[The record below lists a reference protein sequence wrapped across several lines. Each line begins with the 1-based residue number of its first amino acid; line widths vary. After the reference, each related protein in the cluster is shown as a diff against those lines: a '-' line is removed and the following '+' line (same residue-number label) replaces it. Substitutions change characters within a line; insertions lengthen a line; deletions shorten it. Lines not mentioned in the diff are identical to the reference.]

1 MQPRKHVP
9 TRADFGHALR
19 QLRALRGLTQEDM
32 LMATSRRH
40 MSRVEQGHQIPSVRV
55 IEALA
60 ESLQIHP
67 LTLIAAAYCV
77 NLDEASIKLYCI
89 CDQLDLQRMVQDH
102 IENGSVSEFS

>member
-1 MQPRKHVP
+1 
-9 TRADFGHALR
+9 
-19 QLRALRGLTQEDM
+19 M

-77 NLDEASIKLYCI
+77 DLDEASIKLI
-89 CDQLDLQRMVQDH
+89 LDTVALDLQCMVRDH
-102 IENGSVSEFS
+102 MGSESASEFS

>member
-1 MQPRKHVP
+1 M
-9 TRADFGHALR
+9 
-19 QLRALRGLTQEDM
+19 TQEDM

-77 NLDEASIKLYCI
+77 NLDEASIKLI
-89 CDQLDLQRMVQDH
+89 TDTVQLDLQRMVQDH